1 MTDQAEVIRQALQGA
16 YRDGRRDALA
26 EVADDLVAAR
36 EALLYAEKLL
46 RSSVASERM
55 IGADLKQILT

>member
-1 MTDQAEVIRQALQGA
+1 M
-16 YRDGRRDALA
+16 DGCEACGRPWST
-26 EVADDLVAAR
+26 ADDVDELRLR

-55 IGADLKQILT
+55 IGADLKQVLTGA